1 MKKIYSKSEP
11 DKLILSLM
19 RYDDIS
25 EYRTDICPNEERLQ
39 ISGRKL
45 KKGLKVKAHKHIS
58 IENVIRLTTKTD
70 ITQEAWVVFEGC
82 IKGTFYDLDDSVLY
96 ETKIGKGDVI
106 VLFRGGHSLEVL
118 DEDTIFYEFKTG
130 PYNGTKSDKEDIN
143 E

>member
-1 MKKIYSKSEP
+1 MERVYSKVNK
-11 DKLILSLM
+11 DTLVLALM
-19 RYDDIS
+19 RYDEIS
-25 EYRTDICPNEERLQ
+25 EYRTDLSPDEEYLQ

-45 KKGLKVKAHKHIS
+45 EKGLKVKAHKHTP
-58 IENVIRLTTKTD
+58 IERKTN

-96 ETKIGKGDVI
+96 ETEIGKGDVI

-118 DEDTIFYEFKTG
+118 DKDTIFYEFKTG
-130 PYNGTKSDKEDIN
+130 PYFGVEADKEAIS

>member
-1 MKKIYSKSEP
+1 MERIYSKV
-11 DKLILSLM
+11 DKNKLVLALM
-19 RYDDIS
+19 RFDDIS
-25 EYRTDICPNEERLQ
+25 EYRTDLSPDGEYLQ

-45 KKGLKVKAHKHIS
+45 EKGLKVKAHKHTP
-58 IENVIRLTTKTD
+58 IERKTD

-96 ETKIGKGDVI
+96 ETEIGKGDVI

-130 PYNGTKSDKEDIN
+130 PYYGVEADKEAID
-143 E
+143 EK

>member
-1 MKKIYSKSEP
+1 MKKVYSKVDN
-11 DKLILSLM
+11 DKLVLALM
-19 RYDDIS
+19 RYDEIS
-25 EYRTDICPNEERLQ
+25 EYRTDLSPDEEYLQ

-45 KKGLKVKAHKHIS
+45 EKGLKVKAHKHTP
-58 IENVIRLTTKTD
+58 IERKTD

-96 ETKIGKGDVI
+96 ETEIGKGDVI

-130 PYNGTKSDKEDIN
+130 PYFGVEADKEVIS